1 LRSPDIAHLSR
12 LQHFGERIFAQT
24 IVSVAATFGVR
35 LAWTASQLIIR
46 PYADDIT
53 LRTVL
58 DRRLLPRS
66 RPVAPRDVELGLPAA
81 VRPLPEIASA
91 HQCRPADVA
100 RADPWLSSPAY
111 VNVLSIFAMC
121 NTHDLTWGTKAD
133 NEAPVEDLGSVKG
146 SGKEVEIML
155 PTVRPI
161 QRVDFLQ
168 GLHRLTP

>member
-1 LRSPDIAHLSR
+1 
-12 LQHFGERIFAQT
+12 
-24 IVSVAATFGVR
+24 
-35 LAWTASQLIIR
+35 
-46 PYADDIT
+46 
-53 LRTVL
+53 
-58 DRRLLPRS
+58 
-66 RPVAPRDVELGLPAA
+66 
-81 VRPLPEIASA
+81 
-91 HQCRPADVA
+91 
-100 RADPWLSSPAY
+100 
-111 VNVLSIFAMC
+111 MC